1 MTIIL
6 SNLNRF
12 KILKIGSDLTDPDK
26 IRCFSRLSLLPQA
39 KFCHNL
45 QRGVGT
51 EFLGTLRI
59 LSKYQYSHSFFAH
72 LWQQKKLIQPKF
84 SLEAYTKGLF
94 QCAVFG
100 PSGLP

>member
-45 QRGVGT
+45 QRGVGQNFWEHY
-51 EFLGTLRI
+51 EF
-59 LSKYQYSHSFFAH
+59 YQNIS
-72 LWQQKKLIQPKF
+72 IV
-84 SLEAYTKGLF
+84 
-94 QCAVFG
+94 AVF
-100 PSGLP
+100 LPIYGNRRN